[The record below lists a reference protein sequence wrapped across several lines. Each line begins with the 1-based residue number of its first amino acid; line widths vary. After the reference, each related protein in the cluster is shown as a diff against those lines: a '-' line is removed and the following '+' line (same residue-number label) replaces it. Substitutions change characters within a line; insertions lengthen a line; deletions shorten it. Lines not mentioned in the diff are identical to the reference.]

1 MGLWRAFTEA
11 SEQRFNGGVSDRII
25 PRRSEQ
31 PIFDFNAA
39 RSAIVDEVVH
49 RVTTQTR
56 DPLLSLNEAAYL
68 ETKRLQNTG
77 HPDLAQWRALAA
89 QLGRMSDAE
98 LRDRLEQYARSYA
111 WDVAGN
117 FDRRVYKFASRVT
130 APLLGAL
137 LSPRATLKNLP
148 ASFDLTALDGRILV
162 QGPREHVR
170 KLTEIGTVVFVPTH
184 LSNLDSVVFGFAIE
198 RAGLPPAV
206 YGAGKNLFTNPVL
219 SFFMHNLGAYRVDRR
234 LRHSLYKDVL
244 KTYSCV
250 LIERGYHSLF
260 FPGGTRSRSGGV
272 ERRLKLGLA
281 GTGLEAFVRTTMR
294 GRTQPVFFVPAT
306 INYLLTLEAETLIDD
321 FLQEEGKAR
330 YIIEDDESTRIG
342 RVASFSNKL
351 LGLDAACVIRYSRPL
366 DCFGNFVDDEGKSHD
381 NRGRVVD
388 PTSYVV
394 GRDGKPTLDP
404 ARDAEYT
411 RELGERIV
419 EAYKRDTVIMATH
432 VVAAAAFE
440 RLRRAVGKADLFTV
454 LRHRDDVTVPRAELA
469 EDVDVLVERLDA
481 MEARGQIVLSP
492 TVKGKRGDAIVNDAL
507 RAFAGYHTNEVL
519 APRGAELVL
528 RDTRLLFYYQNR
540 LAAHGLA
547 YDVIAPSGTRPANVR
562 SRPAASA
569 PRPAEPRN
577 PSARALSAGA
587 VSPPGLGSATS
598 FIDSGTGA
606 DTTLAPLPFRALR
619 CAPL

>member
-1 MGLWRAFTEA
+1 
-11 SEQRFNGGVSDRII
+11 VSA
-25 PRRSEQ
+25 

-39 RSAIVDEVVH
+39 RSSIVEEVVH
-49 RVTTQTR
+49 RVTTQTK

-68 ETKRLQNTG
+68 ESKRLQSSG
-77 HPDLAQWRALAA
+77 HPDLAEWRTLAT
-89 QLGRMSDAE
+89 QLGRMSESE
-98 LRDRLEQYARSYA
+98 LRERLEHYAETYA

-137 LSPRATLKNLP
+137 LSPRATLRNLP
-148 ASFDLTALDGRILV
+148 GSFDLTALDSRILV
-162 QGPREHVR
+162 QGPREHIR
-170 KLTEIGTVVFVPTH
+170 RLSEIGTIVFVPTH

-219 SFFMHNLGAYRVDRR
+219 SYFMHNLGAYRVDRR

-281 GTGLEAFVRTTMR
+281 GTGIEAFVRSTVR
-294 GRTQPVFFVPAT
+294 GRRQPVFFVPAT

-321 FLQEEGKAR
+321 FLQEEGKHR
-330 YIIEDDESTRIG
+330 YIIEDDESTRFA

-351 LGLDAACVIRYSRPL
+351 LGLDGACVIRYSRPL
-366 DCFGNFVDDEGKSHD
+366 DCFGNFVDDEGVSHD
-381 NRGRVVD
+381 GRGRRVD
-388 PTSYVV
+388 AERYVI
-394 GRDGKPTLDP
+394 GRDGKAAVDP
-404 ARDAEYT
+404 VRDAEYT

-419 EAYKRDTVIMATH
+419 DAYKRDTVVMATH
-432 VVAAAAFE
+432 AVAACAFE

-454 LRHRDDVTVPRAELA
+454 LRHRDDVTVPRSELA
-469 EDVDVLVERLDA
+469 EDVDVLVERLTA
-481 MEARGQIVLSP
+481 LESRGEIVLSP
-492 TVKGKRGDAIVNDAL
+492 TLKGGKRGDAIVDDAL

-519 APRGAELVL
+519 ARRGGELVL

-547 YDVIAPSGTRPANVR
+547 FDAIAPPGTRPAASRARVR
-562 SRPAASA
+562 
-569 PRPAEPRN
+569 
-577 PSARALSAGA
+577 L
-587 VSPPGLGSATS
+587 
-598 FIDSGTGA
+598 IGTGA
-606 DTTLAPLPFRALR
+606 AEASRNTTLAADGGPPGAS
-619 CAPL
+619 PSGQ